1 MAELPGEQF
10 TPERALPRFG
20 RSAWRGSIAPAWH
33 GMADTRIGDPMP
45 VTPPRPFPVVPVN
58 VTAYSAG
65 NRFRAFIQTIGYEWW
80 NWRHRMTG
88 DVFVADSAQFTR
100 YPARR
105 MAEPRRLTKVV
116 PNQRVVYE
124 APSYGPQG
132 NTSGLVRPRARRF
145 YDQEA

>member
-1 MAELPGEQF
+1 
-10 TPERALPRFG
+10 
-20 RSAWRGSIAPAWH
+20 
-33 GMADTRIGDPMP
+33 MADTRIADPMP

-58 VTAYSAG
+58 VTAFSAG

-80 NWRHRMTG
+80 NWRYRMSGDIFVSSPESHRRI
-88 DVFVADSAQFTR
+88 VH
-100 YPARR
+100 RR

-132 NTSGLVRPRARRF
+132 DVTGLVRPRSRRF
-145 YDQEA
+145 YDEGA